1 MMKTGLIAT
10 TCLLLMSGLSHAA
23 DLSGTWRTI
32 DDKSGYERA
41 HIEITQQ
48 ADNTYA
54 GTVIDRFTIP
64 GATPVTTCKRCP
76 PPYTDKPIKGL
87 QMLTG
92 LVADPKKPGSYIN
105 GKILDPVTGKI
116 YSCKIQLSEN
126 GKKLRL
132 RGYVGV
138 SALGR
143 SQTWLRK
150 E

>member
-1 MMKTGLIAT
+1 MKKSLIALACFGVFSSLT
-10 TCLLLMSGLSHAA
+10 HAA
-23 DLSGTWRTI
+23 DLNGIWRTI

-64 GATPVTTCKRCP
+64 GATPITTCKRCP
-76 PPYTDKPIKGL
+76 PPYTDKPIQGL
-87 QMLTG
+87 KIVTG

-116 YSCKIQLSEN
+116 YACKVQVNEN
-126 GKKLRL
+126 GRKLRL